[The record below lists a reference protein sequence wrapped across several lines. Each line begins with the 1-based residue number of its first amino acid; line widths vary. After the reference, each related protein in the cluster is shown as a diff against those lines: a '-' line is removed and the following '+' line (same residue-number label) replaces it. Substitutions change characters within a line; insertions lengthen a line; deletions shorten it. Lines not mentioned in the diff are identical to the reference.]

1 MRKYLFV
8 SFLLII
14 NCSIGSESTEEIE
27 IEDKDQNIEENSSNK
42 TLEYPPD
49 FDIYELFD
57 CLSDKNINQIPEPKF
72 QDSAII
78 IEFDDGYSADYIEEF
93 ANASSSCESE
103 FRNSNSVSS
112 ENEVSDSS
120 SNSNYEIN
128 TENECKKG
136 FYSQRPNPVKEDET
150 FFKDISKVKI

>member
-14 NCSIGSESTEEIE
+14 NCSTGSESTEVIE
-27 IEDKDQNIEENSSNK
+27 IEAEDQNIEENSSNK

-49 FDIYELFD
+49 FDIYELFE

-120 SNSNYEIN
+120 SNSNFIGRVV
-128 TENECKKG
+128 KK
-136 FYSQRPNPVKEDET
+136 YVITSMNLRL
-150 FFKDISKVKI
+150 

>member
-1 MRKYLFV
+1 MKKYLV
-8 SFLLII
+8 ISFLLII
-14 NCSIGSESTEEIE
+14 NCSIDSESTDEIGSE
-27 IEDKDQNIEENSSNK
+27 GEGQNIEETSSSK

-49 FDIYELFD
+49 FDIYELFE

-136 FYSQRPNPVKEDET
+136 FYSQRPNPVKEDDS
-150 FFKDISKVKI
+150 FFYY